1 MDYQTFKGRDFLT
14 LLDYTPAEIAALLAL
29 AAGLKAKKKAGVPHD
44 SLRGVHHLISVLL
57 PCLPAID
64 GLMGSQNSLL
74 QSFKFLLVVHGSL
87 PFLC

>member
-44 SLRGVHHLISVLL
+44 SLRAKTSR
-57 PCLPAID
+57 
-64 GLMGSQNSLL
+64 
-74 QSFKFLLVVHGSL
+74 
-87 PFLC
+87 